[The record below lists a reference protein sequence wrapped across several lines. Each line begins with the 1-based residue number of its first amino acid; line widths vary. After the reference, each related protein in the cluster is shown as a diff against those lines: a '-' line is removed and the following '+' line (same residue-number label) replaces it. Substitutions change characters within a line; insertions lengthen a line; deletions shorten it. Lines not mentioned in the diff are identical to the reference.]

1 VYIEDEHSRRR
12 KPVAGD
18 DGVKQSGDRTG
29 LATAGSANYCAMA
42 SHKLVDIDKRRN
54 RICIG
59 ETAYLK
65 ALRRSLGAI
74 EKLKVTFGEKMNR
87 IIYRR
92 MLSEP
97 PLKCVPATGFSN
109 QLNGHPAAPVLFFVT
124 KTLGYGTGSDL
135 RDHSV

>member
-1 VYIEDEHSRRR
+1 
-12 KPVAGD
+12 
-18 DGVKQSGDRTG
+18 
-29 LATAGSANYCAMA
+29 MA

-109 QLNGHPAAPVLFFVT
+109 ELNGHPAAPVLFFVT

-135 RDHSV
+135 RDHSVEIGIANWNSHEAPNLAHAIGMAFDNRES